1 MNKNASNFYPTQQF
15 HMFLH
20 IVKLSEIE
28 SSPIKN
34 TSWTA
39 KVEFMWIHGRFTK
52 LTPSKILLVT
62 FCLAPWGKFRPLPQR
77 FKQNVIEFFRG
88 SPTISKFLL
97 HFCGKNL
104 LDRKNLCVVLSLR
117 WDFWGFGQGSETQ
130 IHRRA
135 FEWLTGGVWVW
146 SPKKLVEKWRNFKVE
161 KFIRP
166 EKRCMYTYFERYNW

>member
-62 FCLAPWGKFRPLPQR
+62 FCLAPLGKFRPLPQR

-117 WDFWGFGQGSETQ
+117 WDFWGFGPRKWNPNSSTCLWVAYRWSLSLESEK
-130 IHRRA
+130 
-135 FEWLTGGVWVW
+135 TGG
-146 SPKKLVEKWRNFKVE
+146 KMGEF
-161 KFIRP
+161 
-166 EKRCMYTYFERYNW
+166 